1 MFSGEKEK
9 SAFGK
14 GKIERKEIHTAKNP
28 IRKEVVRTRTE
39 DDRGSGFD
47 QIFPQRN
54 RKQTETS
61 KVGY

>member
-39 DDRGSGFD
+39 DDCGSGFD
-47 QIFPQRN
+47 
-54 RKQTETS
+54 
-61 KVGY
+61 